1 MSLQTTYN
9 RFIYPEEYEDPFWDN
24 FEQLVSDVD
33 KAIFMNKV
41 KGSLF
46 IGGGGSLAFSS
57 TSGILSWSDNF
68 VIPILT
74 SGFKIDVQF
83 GTDGATRQ
91 VGLLDGQA
99 LVVEIPFA
107 MSANVTRNFS
117 VVSQLQ
123 QTSHTQWV
131 AAVRIGDK
139 VYFRGLGEVG

>member
-1 MSLQTTYN
+1 MDW
-9 RFIYPEEYEDPFWDN
+9 F
-24 FEQLVSDVD
+24 
-33 KAIFMNKV
+33 
-41 KGSLF
+41 
-46 IGGGGSLAFSS
+46 
-57 TSGILSWSDNF
+57 
-68 VIPILT
+68 
-74 SGFKIDVQF
+74 
-83 GTDGATRQ
+83 DGATRQ